1 MTKKYLCNL
10 YEIVRCR
17 NSQQR
22 NKVRMIPSISL
33 EDKVLMRTNKL
44 FPFKGYFISLY
55 RSILGRYLGSVIV
68 RLFVDIILASRKG
81 RYSYKRRYEYQR
93 RSVQQVQ
100 AVQRLKTGQ
109 EVIIFTPTKST
120 EEVIDLANRISD
132 MFLSCGTYSPRFFE
146 NLDDI
151 EKKFYVSFSAFLN
164 TLISLRNQL
173 IG

>member
-1 MTKKYLCNL
+1 MA
-10 YEIVRCR
+10 
-17 NSQQR
+17 
-22 NKVRMIPSISL
+22 
-33 EDKVLMRTNKL
+33 
-44 FPFKGYFISLY
+44 
-55 RSILGRYLGSVIV
+55 IV
-68 RLFVDIILASRKG
+68 RLFFDIISASRKG

-151 EKKFYVSFSAFLN
+151 EKKFYVSCSAFLHALYLEKISLMVKSG
-164 TLISLRNQL
+164 LISLD
-173 IG
+173 